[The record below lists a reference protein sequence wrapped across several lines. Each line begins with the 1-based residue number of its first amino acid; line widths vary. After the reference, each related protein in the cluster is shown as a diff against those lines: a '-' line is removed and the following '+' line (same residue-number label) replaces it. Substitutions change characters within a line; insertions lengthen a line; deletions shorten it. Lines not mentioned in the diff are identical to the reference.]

1 MVIDPRRTET
11 AELADFHLQVRPGT
25 DAWLLAALAGVIVQE
40 DLVAHAWLA
49 EHAAD
54 VEDALEALAA
64 VPVAAY
70 CARSG
75 VDESLVRAAA
85 RRIAGATGG
94 VAVFEDLGVQM
105 NRHSTLVSWLEKL
118 VWVLTGNFGRPGAQ
132 YSPSSLVDI
141 TAGGKTRGKTPVVG
155 MPLIS
160 GLVPCNVI
168 AEEILTDH
176 PARYRAMIVES
187 ANPAHSLAD
196 SKRMREALAALDLVV
211 VIDVAMTET
220 ARLAHYVLPASTQ
233 YEKWEAT
240 FFNFE
245 FPRNVFHLRAPL
257 LEPPD
262 GPLPEPEIHARLV
275 EALGAVTDEDLAPA
289 AGGGRPRPGRLRR
302 GLLRRRGRQPG
313 SGRAGAGGALPHAGP
328 DAARRRGGRRRAVG
342 RGPQCAQANPEGVR
356 RAGLRRR
363 GRDGRAS
370 SCSTPSWPA
379 PPGVVITDDEL
390 RRLAGGGS
398 ARRTGRVHVTIP
410 ELLDE
415 LAGLAARGRRQAD
428 AGLALRALRRR
439 AALLHRQHD
448 HARPDLAQAGPG
460 RRPPGQPRRR
470 RTSRPR
476 RRRPG
481 PPQHPPGRA
490 AR

>member
-1 MVIDPRRTET
+1 M
-11 AELADFHLQVRPGT
+11 
-25 DAWLLAALAGVIVQE
+25 
-40 DLVAHAWLA
+40 
-49 EHAAD
+49 
-54 VEDALEALAA
+54 
-64 VPVAAY
+64 
-70 CARSG
+70 
-75 VDESLVRAAA
+75 
-85 RRIAGATGG
+85 
-94 VAVFEDLGVQM
+94 
-105 NRHSTLVSWLEKL
+105 
-118 VWVLTGNFGRPGAQ
+118 LTGNFGRPGAE

-196 SKRMREALAALDLVV
+196 SKWMREALAALDLVV

-275 EALGAVTDEDLAPA
+275 EALGAVTEEDLAPLQEA
-289 AGGGRPRPGRLRR
+289 AAHSRAAFATAFFAAVGAKPALGAVAPVVLYRTLGPTLPDGAAAAAAAVGRRPQVRPGEPRGRAPGRLH
-302 GLLRRRGRQPG
+302 RRGRE
-313 SGRAGAGGALPHAGP
+313 AGEQLFEAIL
-328 DAARRRGGRRRAVG
+328 
-342 RGPQCAQANPEGVR
+342 
-356 RAGLRRR
+356 
-363 GRDGRAS
+363 AS
-370 SCSTPSWPA
+370 RS
-379 PPGVVITDDEL
+379 GVVITDDEYDASW
-390 RRLAGGGS
+390 RRV
-398 ARRTGRVHVTIP
+398 RTPDGLVHVTIP

-415 LAGLAARGRRQAD
+415 LQGLAREPPGPTR
-428 AGLALRALRRR
+428 
-439 AALLHRQHD
+439 
-448 HARPDLAQAGPG
+448 PG
-460 RRPPGQPRRR
+460 RSCCRPASAAP
-470 RTSRPR
+470 S
-476 RRRPG
+476 
-481 PPQHPPGRA
+481 PPTRSCGTRHGASATPPVPCG
-490 AR
+490 